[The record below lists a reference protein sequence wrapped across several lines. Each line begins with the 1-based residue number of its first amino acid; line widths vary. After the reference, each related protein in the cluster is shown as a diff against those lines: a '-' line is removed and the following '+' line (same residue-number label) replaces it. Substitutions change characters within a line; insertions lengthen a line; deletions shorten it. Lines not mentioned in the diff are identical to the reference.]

1 MRQRTAR
8 RRVNAPLVASSAA
21 ALLCALLYAGHLAR
35 VTPLPGL
42 DDWEAATEDVRARV
56 GGTRRPADDRIVVVA
71 LDDRTRAEVPEV
83 FQTRRGHARLL
94 DAVAAQRPR
103 AIGVDVFFAYPEI
116 QLDDGVVEKVSAAL
130 AMLDAEEDGGRTP
143 AARVARAALAAVMD
157 QTRGD
162 VVLAEAVARAGAV
175 LHLAL
180 LFHLGTDDAPRRGRP
195 PEPVGLSRARLAEAI
210 VADTAAGRHPP
221 RAASATVSMPL
232 IAEGARAAGFVNVT
246 PDADG
251 TVRRV
256 PLVIEHGGRYYMSL
270 GLSLASA
277 ALAARA
283 GERAPASYVT
293 GEDVLQVGDRS
304 LPVDRRARAML
315 SYLGP
320 TGTFPHVSAADLLTG
335 RAAPD
340 TLRDRVVL
348 IGYTDAARDKVEQ
361 PFDRLTDGVDI
372 HATLVHNILHG
383 ELRRRAEPRT
393 GLLLAALLGAAI
405 ALLQV
410 RAVRQRAGWIPGV
423 GAAVLAA
430 GFLVAAQILFGRGLV
445 VPVVVPLLTAALVT
459 AAGLSS
465 ALATEGREK
474 ARLRSA
480 FSRYVPPGVVERIV
494 ADPRRVRLGGERREL
509 SVLFSDIAGFTRVSE
524 GLEPEVL
531 SAYMSEY
538 LTPMTELVLEQGG
551 MLDKYI
557 GDAVMAVFGAPIEL
571 PDHAAR
577 ACRTALGMMRAIG
590 PLSDDFE
597 RRGLPR
603 VAVRVG
609 INTGPMAVGNMGSAA
624 RFDYTVL
631 GDAVNLGARLEALTR
646 VYGVEIMVGAETVRA
661 AGDDLVFREL
671 DTVRVK
677 GRAGVGRVYQLVG
690 ERGDVPFTDED
701 LALFARALAAYREA
715 RWDDAADALRE
726 FLERHPDDA
735 PAKVLSERTAGL
747 RAQPPGQDWDGVYDQ
762 LVK

>member
-1 MRQRTAR
+1 
-8 RRVNAPLVASSAA
+8 
-21 ALLCALLYAGHLAR
+21 
-35 VTPLPGL
+35 
-42 DDWEAATEDVRARV
+42 
-56 GGTRRPADDRIVVVA
+56 
-71 LDDRTRAEVPEV
+71 
-83 FQTRRGHARLL
+83 
-94 DAVAAQRPR
+94 
-103 AIGVDVFFAYPEI
+103 
-116 QLDDGVVEKVSAAL
+116 
-130 AMLDAEEDGGRTP
+130 DAEEDGGRTP
-143 AARVARAALAAVMD
+143 AARAARAALATVMD
-157 QTRGD
+157 ETRGD
-162 VVLAEAVARAGAV
+162 AVLAAAVARAGAV

-180 LFHLGTDDAPRRGRP
+180 LFHLGGDEAPRRGRA
-195 PEPVGLSRARLAEAI
+195 PESVGLSRARLAEAI

-221 RAASATVSMPL
+221 RAAAATVSMPL
-232 IAEGARAAGFVNVT
+232 IAKGARAAGFVNVT

-277 ALAARA
+277 ALAAP

-293 GEDVLQVGDRS
+293 GEDVLQVGDRT

-320 TGTFPHVSAADLLTG
+320 TGTFRHVSAADLLSG

-393 GLLLAALLGAAI
+393 GVLLAALLGAAI

-410 RAVRQRAGWIPGV
+410 RAVRQRAGWLPGV

-430 GFLVAAQILFGRGLV
+430 GFLVAAQLLFGRGLV
-445 VPVVVPLLTAALVT
+445 VPVVAPVLCAAFVA

-480 FSRYVPPGVVERIV
+480 FSRYVPPAVVERIV

-509 SVLFSDIAGFTRVSE
+509 SVLFSDIHGFTRVSE
-524 GLEPEVL
+524 NLEPEVL
-531 SAYMSEY
+531 SGYMSEY
-538 LTPMTELVLEQGG
+538 LTPMTEIVLDQGG

-571 PDHAAR
+571 PDHAAH
-577 ACRTALGMMRAIG
+577 ACRTALAMMRAIG

-603 VAVRVG
+603 VEVRVG

-646 VYGVEIMVGAETVRA
+646 VYGVEIMVGEQTARA
-661 AGDDLVFREL
+661 AGDELVFREL

-677 GRAGVGRVYQLVG
+677 GRAGVGRVFQLVG
-690 ERGDVPFTDED
+690 ERGAVPFTDDD

-715 RWDDAADALRE
+715 RWDDAGDALRE

-735 PAKVLSERTAGL
+735 PAKVLATRTAGL